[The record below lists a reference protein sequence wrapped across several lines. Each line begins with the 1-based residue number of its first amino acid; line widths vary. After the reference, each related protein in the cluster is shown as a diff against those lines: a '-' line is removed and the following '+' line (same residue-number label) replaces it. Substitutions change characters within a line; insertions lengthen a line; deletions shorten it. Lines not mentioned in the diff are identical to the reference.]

1 MKLSNKN
8 LLKLYQAIQHTS
20 DYIKHIAITDFTD
33 YINKHNYN
41 YEIIAKSDDFVLV
54 KCWTTEALNKAI
66 NNLNAQKLK
75 YIINRLDAPYT
86 IKQLLTKNYKNID
99 PILILEAH

>member
-8 LLKLYQAIQHTS
+8 ILKLYNKLKYTS

-41 YEIIAKSDDFVLV
+41 YEIIAKSNDFILA
-54 KCWTTEALNKAI
+54 KCWTTEALNQAI

-75 YIINRLDAPYT
+75 YIINRLDNPYH
-86 IKQLLTKNYKNID
+86 IKQLLTSNYNNID